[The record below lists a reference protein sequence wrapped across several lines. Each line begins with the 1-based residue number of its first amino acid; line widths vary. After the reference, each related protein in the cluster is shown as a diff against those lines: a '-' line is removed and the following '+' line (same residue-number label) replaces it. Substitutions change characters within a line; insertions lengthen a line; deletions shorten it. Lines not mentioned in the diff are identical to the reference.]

1 MCKMVQEEYADAKAP
16 VGIDLSSGEALVPSD
31 TGIWDNYRVKR
42 QLLHSWSVSNY
53 NYVIKINY
61 LEHQATLFYEHGML
75 TSY

>member
-1 MCKMVQEEYADAKAP
+1 MFQEEYADGKAP

-53 NYVIKINY
+53 ILLKLLI
-61 LEHQATLFYEHGML
+61 
-75 TSY
+75 